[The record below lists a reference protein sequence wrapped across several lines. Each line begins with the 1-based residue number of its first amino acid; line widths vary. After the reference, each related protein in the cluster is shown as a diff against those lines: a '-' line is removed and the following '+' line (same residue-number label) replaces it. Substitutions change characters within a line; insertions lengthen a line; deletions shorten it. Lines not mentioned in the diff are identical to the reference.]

1 VKPINHLNLSIS
13 NFTRLTPEQQGQIK
27 NACLEILERIGIR
40 LFSQEALDLLKSAG
54 ARIEDGNRVY
64 IPSKLVERAL
74 AMAPCGVTLYDRNG
88 EPAMPVTGY
97 RSFFG
102 PGSDCLHI
110 IDHRS
115 GVRRSPILKDVVE
128 GTLVCDSLQNI
139 DFLMSMFL
147 PVDVDRYTADR
158 YQMEV
163 LLNHTTKPIVF
174 VSYET
179 SGTLDA
185 VKMAEVVS
193 GGLSALAEK
202 PFIAC
207 YINPT
212 TGLRHNKE
220 ALQKLL
226 FMAEKGL
233 PFIYVPGATAGAA
246 VPVTVAGSNAIRLA
260 GSLAGLVI
268 AQLKREG
275 TPVLIPGWGAL
286 AMDMRTAVQIYSGP
300 DHQGVAQAMAHYLNL
315 PMLALG
321 GATDAKLVDQQA
333 GIEAALTLMFDA
345 IAGSQLVHDIG
356 YLESGLSGSLAQIV
370 VCDEILNWIKRA
382 LVPVDVSPETLALDL
397 IQMAGPD
404 GQYLDKKHTVQHFR
418 DQWHPLLFDRYN
430 YEGWV
435 NKGSQT
441 LAERAAHRVDEILET
456 HEPDPLPGNVRQAI
470 RAIVER
476 PTPHI

>member
-1 VKPINHLNLSIS
+1 MNNLDLPYSTFS
-13 NFTRLTPEQQGQIK
+13 RLTPDQQNQIK
-27 NACLEILERIGIR
+27 NACFEILERTGIR
-40 LFSQEALDLLKSAG
+40 LFNQEALGLLKSAG
-54 ARIEDGNRVY
+54 ASIEDDNRVH
-64 IPSKLVERAL
+64 IPSSLVERAL
-74 AMAPCGVTLYDRNG
+74 AMAPHGVTLYDRHG

-115 GVRRSPILKDVVE
+115 GERRPPVLQDVIE
-128 GTLVCDSLQNI
+128 GTILCDGLENI
-139 DFLMSMFL
+139 DFLMSLFL
-147 PVDVDRYTADR
+147 PVDVDRGTADR

-163 LLNHTTKPIVF
+163 MLNHTTNPIIF
-174 VSYET
+174 VTYEM

-193 GGLSALAEK
+193 GGLSALADK

-233 PFIYVPGATAGAA
+233 PLIYVPGATAGAA
-246 VPVTVAGSNAIRLA
+246 VPVTVAGSYAVRLA

-275 TPVLIPGWGAL
+275 TPVIIPGWGAL

-300 DHQGVAQAMAHYLNL
+300 DHQGVAQAMAHHLNL

-321 GATDAKLVDQQA
+321 GATDSKLVDQQA

-345 IAGSQLVHDIG
+345 MAGSQLVHDIG

-370 VCDEILNWIKRA
+370 VCDEILTWVKRA
-382 LVPVDVSPETLALDL
+382 LGSVDVSPETLALDV
-397 IQMAGPD
+397 IQAAGPD
-404 GQYLDKKHTVQHFR
+404 GQYLDKKHTVRHFR
-418 DQWHPLLFDRYN
+418 DQWHPLLFDRNN

-435 NKGSQT
+435 KKGSQT
-441 LAERAAHRVDEILET
+441 LAERAARRVDEILAS
-456 HEPDPLPGNVRQAI
+456 HKPDPLPDGVKQAI

-476 PTPHI
+476 PTPHV